1 MRVPTRILSP
11 GSSVASMSPHY
22 GRIDMDTLAAPILG
36 LQELSRNILATAIG
50 DLTDADAKLRSR
62 GGAGPSIAWTIGH
75 LCHFKLEMLELL
87 GQSRENPFAPR
98 FADAGA
104 TEGDDYPSLDELAAS
119 YNALQDD
126 VRDAL
131 SAAGDRLT
139 APIPG
144 HGMHGETRALDRI
157 LFLAWHE
164 AYHIGGIGA
173 IRREQH
179 RTGIADLVA
188 AA

>member
-1 MRVPTRILSP
+1 
-11 GSSVASMSPHY
+11 
-22 GRIDMDTLAAPILG
+22 MDALTAPILG

-62 GGAGPSIAWTIGH
+62 GGAGPSVAWTIGH

-87 GQSRENPFAPR
+87 GRSRENSFAAQ

-104 TEGDDYPSLDELAAS
+104 SAGDDYPSLGELAAS
-119 YNALQDD
+119 YNALHDD

-131 SAAGDRLT
+131 GAVGDRLT

-144 HGMHGETRALDRI
+144 RGNPGETRALDRI

-173 IRREQH
+173 IRREQQ
-179 RTGIADLVA
+179 RQGIAELVA
-188 AA
+188 AS